1 MNCKTATVGSF
12 GSLIPAWTVGP
23 DGVGV
28 VEAVVAVVAGALFV
42 FELDPHAT
50 SPDARAKPSAAMA
63 MVRVLMCPP
72 VR

>member
-23 DGVGV
+23 DGAG

-42 FELDPHAT
+42 FELDPHAA